1 MKTPMPPPPL
11 ARVMDDL
18 DSDAQRL
25 LDLISRAGDDDEY
38 LPWDKLRYKTPP
50 EGLTH
55 EQWWAGEVAATVQP
69 SVLAVGDDRRWADR
83 LCTSRQGAARA

>member
-55 EQWWAGEVAATVQP
+55 EQWWAG
-69 SVLAVGDDRRWADR
+69 LKLRRRSNLRYLPLEMIAEPVNLNEAP
-83 LCTSRQGAARA
+83 LCGV